1 VILSE
6 AVAELVGDYGRFGA
20 MADRVEGLVEAQV
33 SVFVPARSNWLVLP
47 WNPAGGAA
55 RFYLFSED
63 REGQRRGKEVLT
75 GFLGP
80 AVATLVSVPDDG
92 LSDALPGSWRE
103 TGLVKVSVIRRVGGP
118 EAMLARLEDA
128 AATLSGRAQ
137 VEAELQPNH
146 FDLLRDVRLAM
157 LGKDPAAA
165 QRLLD
170 QLILTGELSAEN
182 LRFLTIELLSSFG
195 RWQEIAD
202 LPYIQTMMQAR
213 RSRSVTESIL
223 QMIWWTEVAD
233 GLGLAPVATVFSK
246 RDLVDCFGGLLR
258 AIQVPSRQDGRML
271 AFLTA
276 LFDED
281 LERQT
286 AILDAADED
295 ESAAL
300 SALIGSERL
309 PEPRLEPEPEPE
321 LEPILAAFD
330 LGKFQAVIDLFLA
343 EPAVRNADLVVQA
356 VLNLGVSERANS
368 VLDVVNA
375 WVASGDLEA
384 DRRLARDL
392 TELEHLVSGACA
404 GWADWAERLGGDKR
418 WADAAAVLRNQSD
431 GWIALQELPAAEVE
445 TVADGILNAVGSP
458 NHDQLRSCLD
468 ILCRIAADVVQY
480 PACAQYCDVVLEFLG
495 DEENAS
501 APVRDTYVTLFTA
514 ILEGGPSKAAYQ
526 EILRRTSA
534 LWDRIR
540 SRHNVE
546 WAIEILDAALS
557 ASSPD
562 RDQLNVLGVQFIETA
577 RSFER
582 LTIRQRVEIESL
594 APEVGLPSLAVERE
608 AVDEGGPAWSLLDGT
623 LVGLYSL
630 LPQAVPRFTT
640 RLHALCAPAEV
651 RGNTDTTATDA
662 LSNLAERADRLV
674 VDTWHAAHAATK
686 AIDAARPRDRQILPR
701 QRGVSGFIQALEDSL
716 ES

>member
-1 VILSE
+1 
-6 AVAELVGDYGRFGA
+6 
-20 MADRVEGLVEAQV
+20 
-33 SVFVPARSNWLVLP
+33 
-47 WNPAGGAA
+47 
-55 RFYLFSED
+55 
-63 REGQRRGKEVLT
+63 
-75 GFLGP
+75 
-80 AVATLVSVPDDG
+80 
-92 LSDALPGSWRE
+92 
-103 TGLVKVSVIRRVGGP
+103 
-118 EAMLARLEDA
+118 
-128 AATLSGRAQ
+128 
-137 VEAELQPNH
+137 
-146 FDLLRDVRLAM
+146 
-157 LGKDPAAA
+157 
-165 QRLLD
+165 
-170 QLILTGELSAEN
+170 
-182 LRFLTIELLSSFG
+182 
-195 RWQEIAD
+195 
-202 LPYIQTMMQAR
+202 
-213 RSRSVTESIL
+213 
-223 QMIWWTEVAD
+223 
-233 GLGLAPVATVFSK
+233 
-246 RDLVDCFGGLLR
+246 
-258 AIQVPSRQDGRML
+258 
-271 AFLTA
+271 
-276 LFDED
+276 
-281 LERQT
+281 
-286 AILDAADED
+286 
-295 ESAAL
+295 
-300 SALIGSERL
+300 
-309 PEPRLEPEPEPE
+309 
-321 LEPILAAFD
+321 
-330 LGKFQAVIDLFLA
+330 
-343 EPAVRNADLVVQA
+343 
-356 VLNLGVSERANS
+356 
-368 VLDVVNA
+368 
-375 WVASGDLEA
+375 
-384 DRRLARDL
+384 
-392 TELEHLVSGACA
+392 
-404 GWADWAERLGGDKR
+404 
-418 WADAAAVLRNQSD
+418 
-431 GWIALQELPAAEVE
+431 
-445 TVADGILNAVGSP
+445 
-458 NHDQLRSCLD
+458 
-468 ILCRIAADVVQY
+468 
-480 PACAQYCDVVLEFLG
+480 VVLEFLG